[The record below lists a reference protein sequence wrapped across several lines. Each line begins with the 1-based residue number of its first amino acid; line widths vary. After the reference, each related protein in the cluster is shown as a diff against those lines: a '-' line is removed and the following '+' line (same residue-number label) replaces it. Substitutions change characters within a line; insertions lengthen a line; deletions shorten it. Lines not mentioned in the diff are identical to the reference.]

1 MKEDPQFQKWFG
13 GYVDV
18 TLEPEAALAS
28 QPQSGKA
35 LAVMAFITSG
45 RTEPCEP
52 MWGGT
57 YSLDQAGA
65 KLGLDRQVEGFRDS
79 GHDVAVSFGGQQG
92 LELAAACSDTE
103 SLQKAYSSVITRYD
117 LNVIDLDVEGIGASE
132 VAVAERRAA
141 VIMKIQADR
150 PSGNPLQVWLT
161 LPVSRNGLTPAAALS
176 VRTMLEAGVSVAGIN
191 LMVMNFGPLP
201 AGVSMLDAST
211 AAAERTH
218 NALQEVYS
226 KAGRSEG
233 PADLWN
239 RIGLTPMIGVNDVEA
254 NVFTLEDARALNAYA
269 LSKGIGRLSM
279 WSYNRDVACSSPEIG
294 VSHSCSGIAQE
305 RGDYAKLLGAS
316 FADNP
321 G

>member
-1 MKEDPQFQKWFG
+1 MQENPQFQKWFG

-18 TLEPEAALAS
+18 TLEPDAALAS
-28 QPQSGKA
+28 QPETGTA
-35 LAVMAFITSG
+35 VAVMAFITSG
-45 RTEPCEP
+45 RSDPCEAT
-52 MWGGT
+52 WGGT
-57 YSLDQAGA
+57 YTLDQAEE
-65 KLGLDRQVEGFRDS
+65 KLGLDRQVQDFRDS

-92 LELAAACSDTE
+92 MELAAACSDTE
-103 SLQKAYSSVITRYD
+103 SLKKAYSSVITRYN
-117 LNVIDLDVEGIGASE
+117 LNVIDLDVEGIGASD

-141 VIMKIQADR
+141 AIAEIQADR
-150 PSGNPLQVWLT
+150 PSGEPLQVWLT

-176 VRTMLEAGVSVAGIN
+176 VRTMLEAGISVTGIN

-269 LSKGIGRLSM
+269 VSKGIGRLSM
-279 WSYNRDVACSSPEIG
+279 WSYNRDVACSSSEAG
-294 VSHSCSGIAQE
+294 VSHSCSGVEQE
-305 RGDYAKLLGAS
+305 RGAYAKVLAAS